1 MDPLIVLDC
10 ENTVP
15 NRFALA
21 VPAAGRARA
30 LSRGGEPRLS
40 DKVTVPVELALREIA
55 GNRFQPDE
63 VKPFVLA
70 GSVPRDGRIRPG
82 RRRKLR
88 GGEGNSWLPHPPS
101 LRGRCTDNVRKGG

>member
-1 MDPLIVLDC
+1 MDPMIVFDC

-21 VPAAGRARA
+21 VAAAGPARA
-30 LSRGGEPRLS
+30 LSRGAEPRLTGS
-40 DKVTVPVELALREIA
+40 VTVPVELALREIA

-70 GSVPRDGRIRPG
+70 GSVPRDDRVRPG
-82 RRRKLR
+82 RRRKLS
-88 GGEGNSWLPHPPS
+88 GGEGQS
-101 LRGRCTDNVRKGG
+101 LAADPALAQGAAH